1 MDNHDQ
7 GLAEMLGP
15 GEGIEDDVGSRPVTD
30 GIGGFN
36 GGLDTIDSRRQGS
49 R

>member
-1 MDNHDQ
+1 MTLVR
-7 GLAEMLGP
+7 G
-15 GEGIEDDVGSRPVTD
+15 RVTD